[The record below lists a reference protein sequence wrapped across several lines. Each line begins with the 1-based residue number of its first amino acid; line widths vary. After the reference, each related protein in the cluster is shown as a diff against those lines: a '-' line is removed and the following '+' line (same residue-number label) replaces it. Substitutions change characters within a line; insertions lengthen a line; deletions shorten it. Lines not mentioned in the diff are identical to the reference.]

1 MPSLSRGRKLF
12 GAVSASILALAY
24 GEKFSASRFDVL
36 DYVDPL
42 IGTSDGGMLILQEL
56 QGMML
61 GPCMLTRLCLRS
73 RISRSYTSFWNGKGR
88 FRRL

>member
-12 GAVSASILALAY
+12 GAVLASILTLAY
-24 GEKFSASRFDVL
+24 GENSSASRFDVL

-61 GPCMLTRLCLRS
+61 GP
-73 RISRSYTSFWNGKGR
+73 
-88 FRRL
+88 